1 MSIAIIIKKVRRNFR
16 DFGIV
21 MVIAKGA
28 QYIFRSIYTRRSY
41 RLYKKDLTKTSWPE
55 LFPEGIVFKIVESS
69 DIDTIRHI
77 EDMEEWL
84 QGRLPGI
91 LSHGLCI
98 AAFDGP
104 VVAGFNIIAFRE
116 VVVPLLNMRKRLKP
130 HQAWSVQITVQ
141 KAYRKRGL
149 ASALRYRVFSELA
162 KRGIRV
168 LYGGTLVSNI
178 ASLKLAEK
186 VGFSFIADV
195 QYRKVLSREQR
206 VWRIIRNGNC

>member
-1 MSIAIIIKKVRRNFR
+1 MSISFIIKKARRNYR
-16 DFGIV
+16 DFGIG

-41 RLYKKDLTKTSWPE
+41 RLYKKDLTKTLWLE
-55 LFPEGIVFKIVESS
+55 LSHEGIVFKVIESS
-69 DIDTIRHI
+69 DIDAIRQI

-84 QGRLPGI
+84 GGMLPGI

-98 AAFDGP
+98 AALDGP
-104 VVAGFNIIAFRE
+104 MVAGFNIIAFQE

-141 KAYRKRGL
+141 KAYRNKGL

-162 KRGIRV
+162 KRDIRV
-168 LYGGTLVSNI
+168 LYGGTLVSNM
-178 ASLKLAEK
+178 ASLRLAEK
-186 VGFSFIADV
+186 VGFRFFADV
-195 QYRKVLSREQR
+195 QYRKVLNHEQR
-206 VWRIIRNGNC
+206 IWRIIRYANR